1 VLYAVCRGSLAA
13 ETKAASF
20 VPHNQSPCRESASRV
35 FSFPLQLSFAAAAAA
50 AAADGDGSGSEGT
63 IDGKVEERGD
73 GQRRSAGQHTNSALA
88 PRSIAPGAFP
98 PGYQMKACDA

>member
-35 FSFPLQLSFAAAAAA
+35 VLSFPLQLCFAAAA

-63 IDGKVEERGD
+63 IDGKKEEETGN
-73 GQRRSAGQHTNSALA
+73 GSAGQHTNSALA
-88 PRSIAPGAFP
+88 QRAR
-98 PGYQMKACDA
+98 